1 MLAQDEEEKSQVAES
16 ESLRI
21 GSEIKDKGS
30 TKKPQAATQSQG
42 EEEIKAEALT

>member
-1 MLAQDEEEKSQVAES
+1 LLAQDEEEKSQVAKS

-21 GSEIKDKGS
+21 GSEIKDKGPS
-30 TKKPQAATQSQG
+30 KPQAATKSQG